1 MVPLLHVFS
10 ASCSTYMGH
19 GPAAG
24 ANIRLALSCDISSRV
39 KTEKIIEKK
48 SNMGLAL
55 DTQCCFLCNLCALFL
70 SPPAFKT
77 HTLFLLVGN
86 QLYGKSIY

>member
-1 MVPLLHVFS
+1 MPLLHVFS

-70 SPPAFKT
+70 SPPRLQDPYAFP
-77 HTLFLLVGN
+77 FS
-86 QLYGKSIY
+86 GKSVVR